1 VLSLGDT
8 RAQET
13 FQSIW
18 GAEIPVP
25 HLTGHVEPLPTGM
38 PWQGTKVL
46 AFAGIGHPE
55 KFFAT
60 LRGLG
65 AELCRAEALEDHQTL
80 APALL
85 TRLEQEARL
94 LGAQLVTTEKD
105 AVRLPLSFRP
115 KVITLPVRLRVAQGD
130 TLLARLKDIAP
141 PPD

>member
-1 VLSLGDT
+1 M
-8 RAQET
+8 
-13 FQSIW
+13 QSR
-18 GAEIPVP
+18 
-25 HLTGHVEPLPTGM
+25 HVAPLPTGM

-65 AELCRAEALEDHQTL
+65 ADIRRAEALEDHQSL

-85 TRLEQEARL
+85 TRLEQESRL

-105 AVRLPLSFRP
+105 AVRLPLSFRH
-115 KVITLPVRLRVAQGD
+115 KVITLPVRLQVPQHEEF
-130 TLLARLKDIAP
+130 LARLKDIAP
-141 PPD
+141 PPA